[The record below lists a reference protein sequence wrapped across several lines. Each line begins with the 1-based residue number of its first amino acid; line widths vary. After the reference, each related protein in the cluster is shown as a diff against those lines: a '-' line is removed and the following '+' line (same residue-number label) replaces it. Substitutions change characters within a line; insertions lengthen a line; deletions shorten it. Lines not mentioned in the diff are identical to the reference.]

1 MTIEEKLDYVASGKI
16 YDGLDSDLMSVEAT
30 AAALTDQLNRTREP
44 EDQAHILQKLF
55 GDIGAVPF
63 ISPTFRCG
71 YGRNIFVGNHFFAN
85 YDCMILDGAK
95 VTIGDNVL
103 FGPKVGLYT
112 TNHVFDPAT
121 RAAGA
126 CFAQPITIGDNCWLA
141 ANVTVLPGV
150 SIGAGTI
157 IGAGSVVTKDI
168 PDNVIAAGNP
178 CRIIRPVTAQDWEKG
193 TDFVQFS

>member
-1 MTIEEKLDYVASGKI
+1 MTIEEKLAYVSSGKA
-16 YDGLDSDLMSVEAT
+16 YDGLDADLMAVEAN
-30 AAALTDQLNRTREP
+30 AAALTDQLNHETDP
-44 EDQAHILQKLF
+44 EAQARITKELF
-55 GDIGAVPF
+55 GAVGAGPF

-71 YGRNIFVGNHFFAN
+71 YGRNIFAGDHFFVN

-112 TNHVFDPAT
+112 TNHVFDPSA
-121 RAAGA
+121 RAAGGCYA
-126 CFAQPITIGDNCWLA
+126 RPITIGDNCWLA

-150 SIGAGTI
+150 TIGAGTI

-168 PDNVIAAGNP
+168 PENVIAAGNP
-178 CRIIRPVTAQDWEKG
+178 CRVIRPITAQDRATG
-193 TDFVQFS
+193 SDFMRF